1 VTALTPAVGAAVPRR
16 GNALTRLLAELALRL
31 TGWRFDGALPDLPK
45 FLIIVAPHTSN
56 WDFLVGVMAMYAL
69 GIRGTF
75 LGKHTLFRWPLGPF
89 MRFLGGVPVDRTS
102 PADVVEQS
110 VAFIARSERV
120 IFVLSPE
127 GTRRR
132 LEKWKTG
139 FWRLAHGAS
148 IPIVPVAFDF
158 ARRRFVLNPPF
169 VTTGDLDADLTALRS
184 HFRSAMALKPAN
196 YVE

>member
-1 VTALTPAVGAAVPRR
+1 MTARVPFVGAAVPRR
-16 GNALTRLLAELALRL
+16 GNALTRRLADLALRL
-31 TGWRFDGALPDLPK
+31 TGWRFEGALPDLPK

-56 WDFLVGVMAMYAL
+56 WDFMVGVMAMYAL

-110 VAFIARSERV
+110 VAFIARSDRV

-132 LEKWKTG
+132 LDKWKTG

-158 ARRRFVLNPPF
+158 SRRCFVLNPPF
-169 VTTGDLDADLTALRS
+169 TTTGDLEADLSVLRS
-184 HFRSAMALKPAN
+184 HFRSTMALKPAN